1 MAKRVFSIKIVLLG
15 EGGVGKTSLRKVY
28 LGEGFKQSYQMTIG
42 ADFAAKR
49 IKISDSLTVTA
60 NIWDLA
66 GQSRFQQMRTSY
78 YSGVGGA
85 LLVFDVSRPITFDK
99 LNIWLNELKAQNEN
113 KLVPI
118 IVIGNKSDLRESNDE
133 KEDFVLEEYAQRF
146 SKNLQTENTGEIQYI
161 ETSALTGDQVE
172 DAFEILIRKLVDVY
186 GWK

>member
-1 MAKRVFSIKIVLLG
+1 MAKRVFSIKVVLLG

-66 GQSRFQQMRTSY
+66 GQTRFQQMRTSY
-78 YSGVGGA
+78 YNGVGGA
-85 LLVFDVSRPITFDK
+85 LLVFDISRPITFER
-99 LNIWLNELKAQNEN
+99 LQIWLDELKSQNDG

-118 IVIGNKSDLRESNDE
+118 IVIGNKSDLRESSDDKANFVSQDE
-133 KEDFVLEEYAQRF
+133 AKAF
-146 SKNLQTENTGEIQYI
+146 SESLQTVDTGDIQYI
-161 ETSALTGDQVE
+161 ATSALTGDHVE
-172 DAFEILIRKLVDVY
+172 EAFETLIKHLVKVY
-186 GWK
+186 KWN